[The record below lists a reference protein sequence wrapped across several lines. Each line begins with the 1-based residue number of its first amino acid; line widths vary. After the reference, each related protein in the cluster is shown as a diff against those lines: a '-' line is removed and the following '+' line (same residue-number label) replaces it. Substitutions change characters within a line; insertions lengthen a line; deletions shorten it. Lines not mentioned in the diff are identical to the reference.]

1 MELFLLTV
9 KGIRFSILSHGIFM
23 FWWMKD
29 SFNQHVEHTKVVCE
43 GRTFGVQSDVTGGK
57 IFSLFFTN
65 MLLIVFT
72 LGFGIAWAD
81 VRMLRFVCENY
92 SIENDI
98 DVESI

>member
-1 MELFLLTV
+1 
-9 KGIRFSILSHGIFM
+9 
-23 FWWMKD
+23 
-29 SFNQHVEHTKVVCE
+29 VVCE